1 MGCTSGKPVG
11 EAEAKSATPIGA
23 EKHTESSAPKE
34 EKLLDKYSLGKVLGQ
49 GAFGVVYSC
58 KRKGTKEEF
67 AVKMIDQVETPVA
80 EIKQEVEMLQ
90 KLAHPCLV
98 KLHDVFYEKV
108 FVCMVLEIYKGGDMI
123 EGMQLHWKTKG
134 MIPVTVCQN
143 MTKQMFQG
151 VDWLHQNNVIHRDLK
166 GDNYLQDRKEIEH
179 PQCRI
184 YLSDFG
190 TVVEL
195 PPGTRMKQRCGTKT
209 YWSPE
214 FFALSYGLKVDIWA
228 LGVVLFGMITGRFP
242 FKGEEDVKNKAVK
255 YPSRVGDEGI
265 DFLKRTL
272 DRDEEKR
279 CSSKEALMHPWL
291 KPVTSAAEAEVEK
304 MEAGFKPEVQERG
317 ANAGI
322 KERRRELVERLQ
334 DAQEKRPETRIANA
348 ATKQQLTEGVTV
360 FNERLE
366 VTTKFEWW
374 SPKQVQDG
382 KFYDETKAV
391 SLKDS
396 DTENAVRNSQQS
408 IREMLDNHNIN
419 TSNFGKGQAKK
430 FTEFVH
436 EVQSGQA
443 RLMLDASKH
452 KNVVRVVD
460 VVLLRIVYGEGH
472 NKKFL
477 INTAQKYPDGRMR
490 DDSQLAGTKKLPYEN
505 GIQTAER
512 LVKERMPYL
521 DGNITFN
528 FLVKECFEDD
538 EDSPSYPGVRT
549 VYRKEIYEG
558 CVSNT
563 DSAILAK
570 IGLGGQGDGR
580 FSQEDSAK
588 YTRYFSWLSEKQ
600 CQDQNVKLKAPA
612 EGSEVSAL
620 VMPPIGYEEEE
631 LQAFLQNS
639 NVDVSQFGKDGVKS
653 LAEFSEELVKG
664 ESTLMKQADGTII
677 RVVDVVILKV
687 FNQQGGT
694 LVEVSQT
701 DTAGSVK
708 ETRRLPAVKR
718 RNDENPFWAAHRV
731 MSKTLRLS
739 ENLVQ
744 MDPQN
749 VQLVEETTTS
759 KAYGG
764 LPTIYRRRIIPC
776 KVVNVAVS

>member
-1 MGCTSGKPVG
+1 
-11 EAEAKSATPIGA
+11 
-23 EKHTESSAPKE
+23 
-34 EKLLDKYSLGKVLGQ
+34 
-49 GAFGVVYSC
+49 
-58 KRKGTKEEF
+58 
-67 AVKMIDQVETPVA
+67 
-80 EIKQEVEMLQ
+80 
-90 KLAHPCLV
+90 
-98 KLHDVFYEKV
+98 
-108 FVCMVLEIYKGGDMI
+108 
-123 EGMQLHWKTKG
+123 
-134 MIPVTVCQN
+134 
-143 MTKQMFQG
+143 
-151 VDWLHQNNVIHRDLK
+151 
-166 GDNYLQDRKEIEH
+166 
-179 PQCRI
+179 
-184 YLSDFG
+184 
-190 TVVEL
+190 
-195 PPGTRMKQRCGTKT
+195 
-209 YWSPE
+209 
-214 FFALSYGLKVDIWA
+214 
-228 LGVVLFGMITGRFP
+228 
-242 FKGEEDVKNKAVK
+242 
-255 YPSRVGDEGI
+255 
-265 DFLKRTL
+265 
-272 DRDEEKR
+272 
-279 CSSKEALMHPWL
+279 
-291 KPVTSAAEAEVEK
+291 
-304 MEAGFKPEVQERG
+304 
-317 ANAGI
+317 
-322 KERRRELVERLQ
+322 
-334 DAQEKRPETRIANA
+334 
-348 ATKQQLTEGVTV
+348 
-360 FNERLE
+360 
-366 VTTKFEWW
+366 
-374 SPKQVQDG
+374 
-382 KFYDETKAV
+382 
-391 SLKDS
+391 
-396 DTENAVRNSQQS
+396 
-408 IREMLDNHNIN
+408 
-419 TSNFGKGQAKK
+419 
-430 FTEFVH
+430 
-436 EVQSGQA
+436 
-443 RLMLDASKH
+443 
-452 KNVVRVVD
+452 
-460 VVLLRIVYGEGH
+460 
-472 NKKFL
+472 
-477 INTAQKYPDGRMR
+477 
-490 DDSQLAGTKKLPYEN
+490 
-505 GIQTAER
+505 
-512 LVKERMPYL
+512 L